1 MVTFLP
7 YFTVNENLF
16 KLQSPRKCY
25 FFALIKKMPML
36 YKKVSLFLELIAKKM
51 LMSVHVAIF
60 VIFIS
65 ALVAFWFFY
74 VLHASAD

>member
-1 MVTFLP
+1 
-7 YFTVNENLF
+7 
-16 KLQSPRKCY
+16 
-25 FFALIKKMPML
+25 ML